1 MTPTD
6 RWADWIR
13 TRRTGGDTAYEA
25 GMLEQLA
32 VVRDR
37 VLDNADLE
45 RGETLVDVGCGN
57 GLIAFGALDR
67 GAARVVLTDISSP
80 LLEESRTLAGEL
92 GALERCEFLQAPAD
106 DLSGLADGSVHVVT
120 TRSVLIFVEDKAH
133 AFAEFFRVLR
143 PGGRI
148 SLFEPINTFGMEQRR
163 RELFVLDDPALGA
176 IAAKLEAVF
185 VEAQPE
191 SDPMFD
197 FDERDL
203 IGHAETAGFFPI
215 RLDLRLDV
223 EPQEARSWDGF
234 LHSSG
239 NPKAPTFAEAM
250 KQALSA
256 EEAERF
262 AAHLRPHVEQ
272 GLGRWRM
279 GSAYLWAT
287 KPG

>member
-1 MTPTD
+1 MTTTD

-13 TRRTGGDTAYEA
+13 TRRTGGDAAYEA

-32 VVRDR
+32 VTRDR
-37 VLDNADLE
+37 VLDNSGLE

-67 GAARVVLTDISSP
+67 GAARVVFADVSVP
-80 LLEESRTLAGEL
+80 LLDESRTLAGEL
-92 GALERCEFLQAPAD
+92 GALERCEFVEAPAD
-106 DLSGLADGSVHVVT
+106 DLSALADGSVDVVT
-120 TRSVLIFVEDKAH
+120 TRSVLIYVEDKAR

-148 SLFEPINTFGMEQRR
+148 SLFEPINTFGMELRR
-163 RELFVLDDPALGA
+163 REFFALDDPELGA
-176 IAAKLEAVF
+176 IGAKLEAVY

-191 SDPMFD
+191 SDPMLD

-203 IGHAETAGFFPI
+203 IGHAESAGFFPI
-215 RLDLRLDV
+215 RLDLRLDI
-223 EPQEARSWDGF
+223 EPQEARSWEGF

-250 KQALSA
+250 SEALSGD
-256 EEAERF
+256 EAERF
-262 AAHLRPHVEQ
+262 AAHLRPQIEQ

-279 GSAYLWAT
+279 GRAYLWAT

>member
-1 MTPTD
+1 MTTTD

-13 TRRTGGDTAYEA
+13 TRRTGGDKAYEA
-25 GMLEQLA
+25 GMLEHLA

-37 VLDNADLE
+37 VLDNAGLE

-67 GAARVVLTDISSP
+67 GAGRVVFTDVSPP
-80 LLEESRTLAGEL
+80 LLDESRTLAGEL
-92 GALERCEFLQAPAD
+92 GALERCEFLEAPAD
-106 DLSGLADGSVHVVT
+106 DLSALADSSVDVVT
-120 TRSVLIFVEDKAH
+120 TRSVLIYVGDKAH

-163 RELFVLDDPALGA
+163 REFFSPDDPELGA
-176 IAAKLEAVF
+176 IGAKLEAVY

-203 IGHAETAGFFPI
+203 IDHAESAGFFPI

-223 EPQEARSWDGF
+223 EPQEARPWEGF

-250 KQALSA
+250 NQALSID
-256 EEAERF
+256 EAERF
-262 AAHLRPHVEQ
+262 ATYLRPQVEQ